1 MPAHEC
7 NRYHALPLSLP
18 LGLCFCRWMWCCFV
32 LCKVGTIIMTVAINA
47 LPAEPMHFY
56 ALEVLA
62 SCSTR
67 RVRLH
72 FVLCKVSSIIM
83 TVAINAHYLPLVDF
97 YAPAL
102 LASRFFC
109 AFIAPGYAGASGT
122 VVVSQQVCKYQFV
135 LCKVSTFLLV
145 GWLRTAL
152 FLLAPPTGGAP
163 IKGGVTEA

>member
-7 NRYHALPLSLP
+7 NRYHALPLAVP
-18 LGLCFCRWMWCCFV
+18 LGLCSCRWMWCCFV
-32 LCKVGTIIMTVAINA
+32 LYKVGTIIMTVAINA

-72 FVLCKVSSIIM
+72 FVLCKVSSTIM

-102 LASRFFC
+102 LASRFFLRLLRP
-109 AFIAPGYAGASGT
+109 AMLAHP
-122 VVVSQQVCKYQFV
+122 V
-135 LCKVSTFLLV
+135 L
-145 GWLRTAL
+145 
-152 FLLAPPTGGAP
+152 
-163 IKGGVTEA
+163 

>member
-1 MPAHEC
+1 M
-7 NRYHALPLSLP
+7 
-18 LGLCFCRWMWCCFV
+18 

-72 FVLCKVSSIIM
+72 FVLCKVSSTIM

-102 LASRFFC
+102 LASRFC
-109 AFIAPGYAGASGT
+109 SVNAPGHAGASGT
-122 VVVSQQVCKYQFV
+122 MVVSQHVC
-135 LCKVSTFLLV
+135 
-145 GWLRTAL
+145 AH
-152 FLLAPPTGGAP
+152 
-163 IKGGVTEA
+163 

>member
-7 NRYHALPLSLP
+7 NRYHALPLALP

-72 FVLCKVSSIIM
+72 FVLCKVSSTIM

-102 LASRFFC
+102 LASRFFLRLLRPAMLAHQIMTNPFSIFYQAIGPLC
-109 AFIAPGYAGASGT
+109 ASPR
-122 VVVSQQVCKYQFV
+122 K
-135 LCKVSTFLLV
+135 STHV
-145 GWLRTAL
+145 I
-152 FLLAPPTGGAP
+152 PSEV
-163 IKGGVTEA
+163 GGVIQERSG

>member
-7 NRYHALPLSLP
+7 NRYHALPLALP

-72 FVLCKVSSIIM
+72 FVLCKVSSTIM

-109 AFIAPGYAGASGT
+109 VYCARLCWRIRYCDREAAG
-122 VVVSQQVCKYQFV
+122 V
-135 LCKVSTFLLV
+135 
-145 GWLRTAL
+145 
-152 FLLAPPTGGAP
+152 
-163 IKGGVTEA
+163 

>member
-7 NRYHALPLSLP
+7 NRFHALPLAVP

-32 LCKVGTIIMTVAINA
+32 LYKVGTIIMTVAINA

-72 FVLCKVSSIIM
+72 FVLCKMSSTIM

-102 LASRFFC
+102 LASRFFFRLLRP
-109 AFIAPGYAGASGT
+109 AMLAHP
-122 VVVSQQVCKYQFV
+122 V
-135 LCKVSTFLLV
+135 L
-145 GWLRTAL
+145 
-152 FLLAPPTGGAP
+152 
-163 IKGGVTEA
+163 

>member
-1 MPAHEC
+1 
-7 NRYHALPLSLP
+7 
-18 LGLCFCRWMWCCFV
+18 MWCCFV

-109 AFIAPGYAGASGT
+109 VYCARLCWRIRYCDREAAG
-122 VVVSQQVCKYQFV
+122 V
-135 LCKVSTFLLV
+135 
-145 GWLRTAL
+145 
-152 FLLAPPTGGAP
+152 
-163 IKGGVTEA
+163 

>member
-7 NRYHALPLSLP
+7 NRYHALPLALP

-32 LCKVGTIIMTVAINA
+32 LYKVGTIIMTVAINA
-47 LPAEPMHFY
+47 LPVEPMHFY

-83 TVAINAHYLPLVDF
+83 TVVIDGVLAMGWLVAKIANQPVKKD
-97 YAPAL
+97 YYQIAL
-102 LASRFFC
+102 L
-109 AFIAPGYAGASGT
+109 G
-122 VVVSQQVCKYQFV
+122 VHD
-135 LCKVSTFLLV
+135 L
-145 GWLRTAL
+145 WL
-152 FLLAPPTGGAP
+152 
-163 IKGGVTEA
+163 

>member
-1 MPAHEC
+1 
-7 NRYHALPLSLP
+7 
-18 LGLCFCRWMWCCFV
+18 MWCCFV

-72 FVLCKVSSIIM
+72 FVLCKVRSIIV
-83 TVAINAHYLPLVDF
+83 TVAIDALYLPFVIF
-97 YAPAL
+97 YALAL

-109 AFIAPGYAGASGT
+109 VYCARLCWRIRCCGCEPAG
-122 VVVSQQVCKYQFV
+122 V
-135 LCKVSTFLLV
+135 
-145 GWLRTAL
+145 
-152 FLLAPPTGGAP
+152 
-163 IKGGVTEA
+163 